1 MTKVRFLLSF
11 SRFFL
16 QLSETDLCINI
27 LKQIPR
33 LLVGWWSTFLMDSFV
48 LSFVSQGRSKTGNGV
63 GGKALRGGVGLDT
76 IVIQGHAGEGGVG
89 GGGEGHPP
97 TRTRGQNPALA
108 TSSPAHMD
116 CTHLVTNVLLTHVS
130 CHVDTLLSGAG

>member
-1 MTKVRFLLSF
+1 M
-11 SRFFL
+11 
-16 QLSETDLCINI
+16 
-27 LKQIPR
+27 
-33 LLVGWWSTFLMDSFV
+33 
-48 LSFVSQGRSKTGNGV
+48 
-63 GGKALRGGVGLDT
+63 RGGVGLDT
-76 IVIQGHAGEGGVG
+76 IVIQGHAGGGGEGGVG